1 MIFLTDFYQVFNSA
15 QVSFFL
21 IINKAFK
28 KTLMQELLMLW
39 GMVTKYLHE
48 KNRLWSKMRGF
59 PGSSMVKNP
68 PVKPESSVS
77 GLGRVHLPQGN

>member
-48 KNRLWSKMRGF
+48 KNRL
-59 PGSSMVKNP
+59 
-68 PVKPESSVS
+68 
-77 GLGRVHLPQGN
+77 